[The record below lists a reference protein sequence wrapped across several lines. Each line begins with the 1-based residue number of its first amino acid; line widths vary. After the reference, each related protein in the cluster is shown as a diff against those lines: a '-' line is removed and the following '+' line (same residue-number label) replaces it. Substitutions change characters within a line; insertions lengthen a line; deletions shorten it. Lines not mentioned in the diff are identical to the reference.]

1 MRQCILVIGAH
12 PDDCEI
18 GVAGTIASYV
28 RRGHRVVAVNL
39 RIPSGRGEDEGNGGK
54 MRRQLEGE
62 KAAAI
67 LGAES
72 VTFNLSR
79 DDIHANVKLV
89 SAIDKLLADFQPT
102 TVFTHW
108 HGDSHPEHVATVRA
122 VLAAT
127 RRNRCS
133 VYMYEVT
140 LPGGIT
146 PEAFLP
152 QRFIDISET
161 IDIKMA
167 ALACHE
173 TQLEMYGE
181 TWIEAI
187 KGRAAFRGFQL
198 GCRYAEAFQVVKD
211 VTPIP
216 DLRHR

>member
-18 GVAGTIASYV
+18 GVAGTIASYKQ
-28 RRGHRVVAVNL
+28 RGHRVVAVNL
-39 RIPSGRGEDEGNGGK
+39 RIPSGRVDGDGNNGK
-54 MRRQLEGE
+54 MRRKLEGE
-62 KAAAI
+62 KAAAMM
-67 LGAES
+67 GAES
-72 VTFNLSR
+72 VTFDLSR

-108 HGDSHPEHVATVRA
+108 HGDSHPEHVATARA

-146 PEAFLP
+146 PEAFFP
-152 QRFIDISET
+152 QRFVDITET

-167 ALACHE
+167 ALASYE
-173 TQLEMYGE
+173 TQVEMYGD
-181 TWIEAI
+181 TWLEAI

-216 DLRHR
+216 DLRGR